1 MKKIGFFGLAVAAIL
16 IGDVTLDP
24 STGFETV
31 SRKSFEPLGSGGVQL
46 EVGGSHA
53 GGAGNL
59 LALGDHV
66 IATGGVE
73 GYVGCCGGGVVLPIF
88 EFVPQPNDNDKSV
101 NKSTNRGSRR
111 KERCRPNSS
120 IHQPPQIP
128 CPYARIW
135 IGSGE
140 PFV

>member
-1 MKKIGFFGLAVAAIL
+1 MAAIL

-31 SRKSFEPLGSGGVQL
+31 SGKSFEPLGSGGVQV

-53 GGAGNL
+53 GGAGIEL
-59 LALGDHV
+59 VLGDHV

-73 GYVGCCGGGVVLPIF
+73 GYVGCRGGGVVLPMVGL
-88 EFVPQPNDNDKSV
+88 VPQPMDKDMSV
-101 NKSTNRGSRR
+101 KKTKNRDSHSKERR
-111 KERCRPNSS
+111 KPNRT
-120 IHQPPQIP
+120 IHQPPRIP
-128 CPYARIW
+128 GPYARIW

-140 PFV
+140 PFL